1 MITSIKT
8 FSPDTVRASAL
19 LLITIIAN
27 LIISRPSPVA
37 VALCQADSTL
47 SEWDKA
53 KWGHWCSGWPD
64 KVSSSCRCPG
74 RTQWDVWRDKIS
86 HYHPPPPSSPSSPQH
101 QLRYVLSWR
110 KIRAKDENISGALS
124 WLGEKTGDTVQVR
137 QNHQYSPDKTEMR
150 RAQDDPVKIVHR
162 KSICRLNRLG
172 SVCWPRDVTS
182 VFCHGYKR
190 PWVSWSFTCFSKLS
204 LS

>member
-1 MITSIKT
+1 MLWLCARLTPLSLSEIKLSGVTDVLDDLIRFPLPADVRGEHNEMSGGIKSAITIPLHLPHLNT
-8 FSPDTVRASAL
+8 NLVL
-19 LLITIIAN
+19 LL
-27 LIISRPSPVA
+27 
-37 VALCQADSTL
+37 
-47 SEWDKA
+47 
-53 KWGHWCSGWPD
+53 
-64 KVSSSCRCPG
+64 
-74 RTQWDVWRDKIS
+74 
-86 HYHPPPPSSPSSPQH
+86 
-101 QLRYVLSWR
+101 R
-110 KIRAKDENISGALS
+110 KIRTENISGALS